1 VVDLQRNRLESGGR
15 IDRSKPLSFKFNG
28 KDYQGFEGDTIS
40 SALLANGISIVNR
53 SFTSVQ
59 LTGASNIIDLEAL
72 CPPAWKKQMHC

>member
-1 VVDLQRNRLESGGR
+1 VVDLQRNRLESGGK

-28 KDYQGFEGDTIS
+28 KIYQGFEGDTK
-40 SALLANGISIVNR
+40 
-53 SFTSVQ
+53 